1 MSNPVS
7 LAASLAKY
15 LGPDFKSANEAL
27 RNIRE
32 RRTGNL
38 EEQVYRDEEVT
49 QQLTGKSERP
59 LTHSEV
65 DDLALANPRLRM
77 VLDRNSANHAET
89 NMVDHHTFVDEG
101 KRLSQLLER
110 LSDGDID
117 QLRTL
122 FLDTLAKEGPTL
134 LTRLE
139 KDDATGIREIMS
151 TVHHLAFGVVP
162 YVVEHDF
169 TPDAQAKY
177 KRLDPMKLMTAVA
190 RKG

>member
-7 LAASLAKY
+7 LVASLAKY
-15 LGPDFKSANEAL
+15 FGPDFKSANEAL
-27 RNIRE
+27 RDIRQ
-32 RRTGNL
+32 RRMENL
-38 EEQVYRDEEVT
+38 EEQVVRDERVT
-49 QQLTGKSERP
+49 QELVGNADRP
-59 LTHSEV
+59 LTHTEL
-65 DDLALANPRLRM
+65 DDLALANPRIRM
-77 VLDRNSANHAET
+77 KLDTNSANHAET
-89 NMVDHHTFVDEG
+89 DMVDHHTFVDEG
-101 KRLSQLLER
+101 KRLSQLLGR

-139 KDDATGIREIMS
+139 KDDAASIRDIMG
-151 TVHHLAFGVVP
+151 TVHHLAFGVTP

-177 KRLDPMKLMTAVA
+177 TRLNPIELMTAIA
-190 RKG
+190 RQS

>member
-1 MSNPVS
+1 MSNSVS

-15 LGPDFKSANEAL
+15 LGPDFKNTNEAL
-27 RNIRE
+27 RSIKE

-38 EEQVYRDEEVT
+38 EEQVQMDKGVT
-49 QQLTGKSERP
+49 QELAGKSDRS
-59 LTHSEV
+59 LTHPEV
-65 DDLALANPRLRM
+65 DDLALANSRLRM
-77 VLDRNSANHAET
+77 VLDRSSANHAET
-89 NMVDHHTFVDEG
+89 DMVDHHTFVDEG
-101 KRLSQLLER
+101 KKLSQLLER

-117 QLRTL
+117 QLRIL
-122 FLDTLAKEGPTL
+122 FLDTLAKEGPAL

-151 TVHHLAFGVVP
+151 TVHHLAFGVTP

-177 KRLDPMKLMTAVA
+177 NRLNPMELMTAVV